1 MADIYLI
8 KYSVKGTKAIDQ
20 LVSLSFYKKIIP
32 KNADTQAYN
41 IKGIYGMNGSGKSSI
56 ITSVEILKS
65 LLIDSDYLNNPIVQQ
80 NLDAI
85 INKKTS
91 ELFMEADYIIKR
103 DQEVIGF
110 YRYNV
115 TLLKGATGRYIISHE
130 GLFTKKAT
138 SRSDAMHTIFEVDN
152 GEIITLIEE
161 TGRQKFH
168 NDFIN
173 KTKNLLLTSS
183 ACSLFVEKFL
193 LSVINIDEY
202 SFVRECLF
210 QLFSFGMKIHVY
222 LDQSDNHREYV
233 AKNALQCPEGTERNK
248 NEINYIISNL
258 LRADNDWLDVI
269 SITHNY
275 ISKEVYKTFEK
286 MVNKLYEF
294 LKIFKSDLQGIEI
307 DKKENRDK
315 WVCDLV
321 MVYDSYKIHAEY
333 ESTGIKKLIQLFAY
347 LNEMVEGGI
356 VFIDEF
362 DSNIHDVYLCA
373 LLEYLME
380 YGKGQL
386 CFTTHNVGPMDVLRH
401 HKKSIDFL
409 SEDHEIYSWT
419 TSGNYSP
426 SKLYRNGMIEGSPFN
441 IDSIDFIGI
450 FGSGEEDE

>member
-1 MADIYLI
+1 
-8 KYSVKGTKAIDQ
+8 
-20 LVSLSFYKKIIP
+20 
-32 KNADTQAYN
+32 
-41 IKGIYGMNGSGKSSI
+41 
-56 ITSVEILKS
+56 
-65 LLIDSDYLNNPIVQQ
+65 
-80 NLDAI
+80 
-85 INKKTS
+85 
-91 ELFMEADYIIKR
+91 
-103 DQEVIGF
+103 
-110 YRYNV
+110 
-115 TLLKGATGRYIISHE
+115 
-130 GLFTKKAT
+130 
-138 SRSDAMHTIFEVDN
+138 MHTIFEVDN

-161 TGRQKFH
+161 VGRQKFH

-173 KTKNLLLTSS
+173 KTKNLLLMSS

-210 QLFSFGMKIHVY
+210 QLFSFGMKLHVY

-233 AKNALQCPEGTERNK
+233 AKNALQCSEGAERNK

-333 ESTGIKKLIQLFAY
+333 ESSIIYANQK
-347 LNEMVEGGI
+347 
-356 VFIDEF
+356 DEF
-362 DSNIHDVYLCA
+362 TAIRFIYDSVFQAYDCYFLKDRIKSYKCPVCNRIYDEKEVAQVKVKRCFECDEKLEEIIHKDV
-373 LLEYLME
+373 
-380 YGKGQL
+380 
-386 CFTTHNVGPMDVLRH
+386 PISD
-401 HKKSIDFL
+401 
-409 SEDHEIYSWT
+409 
-419 TSGNYSP
+419 GNYTEVEVKILGIIATL
-426 SKLYRNGMIEGSPFN
+426 SKEDAMSAAEISAAVGCNIQKVAIWGSKVLAKKGLINIEKREARNYYY
-441 IDSIDFIGI
+441 DKVD
-450 FGSGEEDE
+450 